1 MRKEPKRKGGALPMI
16 LEVLQVAWD
25 SLMANKLRS
34 VLTTLGVL
42 IGVAAVITMLAIGQG
57 AREQQLQLIQQM
69 GANVVLVFPGQ
80 FRRGAVGFGMG
91 SIQVLTMRD
100 VEALSK
106 SNALIVQVAPEVR
119 RGAQVV
125 YRQKNTN
132 TSVMGVSANYPTV
145 RAYKIEKGRF
155 FTEQEDMASAKVAV
169 LGQTV
174 VANLFGENANPIG
187 KTIRINGTPFKV
199 IGVLTRKGALGP
211 MDLDDQIM
219 IPLRTA
225 MYRLFGTDYLTTISV
240 QIVRNDFVTA
250 AMQEIE
256 RILRRSHRLP
266 PNKENDFVMRTQAE
280 WEQLAEQTSRLFII
294 LLLSIASVSL
304 IVGGIGI
311 MNIMLV
317 SVAERTREIGIRKA
331 LGAKPRDIQ
340 LQFLLEAVVLSL
352 VGGGLGIFFGIV
364 ASYAIGKVA
373 GWTIIVSPLS
383 VILAFG
389 FSAAVGIFFGYY
401 PARKAA
407 RLEPVEALR
416 YE

>member
-1 MRKEPKRKGGALPMI
+1 MLREM
-16 LEVLQVAWD
+16 LQVAWD

-91 SIQVLTMRD
+91 SVQTLTMRD
-100 VEALSK
+100 IEALSK
-106 SNALIVQVAPEVR
+106 GNALIVQVAAEVR
-119 RGAQVV
+119 RVAQVV
-125 YRQKNTN
+125 YRQKNTS
-132 TSVMGVSANYPTV
+132 TSVVGVTANYPVV
-145 RAYKIEKGRF
+145 RAYKVEKGRF
-155 FTEQEDMASAKVAV
+155 FTEHEDLANARVAV

-174 VANLFGENANPIG
+174 VANLFGENSNPVG
-187 KTIRINGTPFKV
+187 KTIRINGIPFKV
-199 IGVLTRKGALGP
+199 IGVLAKKGALGP
-211 MDLDDQIM
+211 MDLDDQIL

-225 MYRLFGTDYLTTISV
+225 MYRLFGTEYLNTISV
-240 QIVRNDFVTA
+240 QIVRNEFVTA
-250 AMQEIE
+250 AMEEIE

-266 PNKENDFVMRTQAE
+266 PNKPSDFAMRTQAE

-331 LGAKPRDIQ
+331 IGAKPSDIQ

-352 VGGGLGIFFGIV
+352 VGGGLGIFFGIA

-373 GWTIIVSPLS
+373 GWTVIVSPIS

-389 FSAAVGIFFGYY
+389 FAAAVGIFFGYY

-407 RLEPVEALR
+407 KLEPVEALR

>member
-1 MRKEPKRKGGALPMI
+1 MI
-16 LEVLQVAWD
+16 WEMLQVAWD
-25 SLMANKLRS
+25 SIVANKLRS

-100 VEALSK
+100 VEVLSK

-155 FTEQEDMASAKVAV
+155 FTEQEDMASARVAV

-199 IGVLTRKGALGP
+199 IGVLARKGALGP

-225 MYRLFGTDYLTTISV
+225 MYRLFGTDYLTTINV
-240 QIVRNDFVTA
+240 QIVRNDFVIA

-266 PNKENDFVMRTQAE
+266 PNKENDFVIRTQAE

-331 LGAKPRDIQ
+331 IGAKPSDIQ

>member
-1 MRKEPKRKGGALPMI
+1 ML
-16 LEVLQVAWD
+16 LEMLQVAWD

-91 SIQVLTMRD
+91 SVQTLTMRD

-106 SNALIVQVAPEVR
+106 GNALIVQVAAEVR

-132 TSVMGVSANYPTV
+132 TSVTGVTANYPVV
-145 RAYKIEKGRF
+145 RAYKVEKGRF
-155 FTEQEDMASAKVAV
+155 FTEQEDLASARVAV

-174 VANLFGENANPIG
+174 VTNLFGENANPVG
-187 KTIRINGTPFKV
+187 KTIRINGIPFKV
-199 IGVLTRKGALGP
+199 IGVLARKGALGP

-225 MYRLFGTDYLTTISV
+225 MYRLFGTEYLNAISV

-331 LGAKPRDIQ
+331 IGAKPSDIQ

-352 VGGGLGIFFGIV
+352 VGGGLGIFFGV
-364 ASYAIGKVA
+364 VVSYAIGKVA
-373 GWTIIVSPLS
+373 GWTIVISPFS

-389 FSAAVGIFFGYY
+389 FAAAVGIFFGYY

>member
-1 MRKEPKRKGGALPMI
+1 ML
-16 LEVLQVAWD
+16 LEMLQVAWD

-91 SIQVLTMRD
+91 SVQTLTMRD
-100 VEALSK
+100 IEALSK
-106 SNALIVQVAPEVR
+106 SNALIVQVAAEVR

-125 YRQKNTN
+125 YRQKNTS
-132 TSVMGVSANYPTV
+132 TSVVGVTANYPVV
-145 RAYKIEKGRF
+145 RAYKVEKGRF
-155 FTEQEDMASAKVAV
+155 FTEHEDLANARVAV

-174 VANLFGENANPIG
+174 VANLFGENANPVG
-187 KTIRINGTPFKV
+187 KTIRINGIPFKV
-199 IGVLTRKGALGP
+199 IGVLAKKGALGP

-219 IPLRTA
+219 VPLRTA
-225 MYRLFGTDYLTTISV
+225 MYRLFGTEYLNTISV
-240 QIVRNDFVTA
+240 QIVRNEFVTA
-250 AMQEIE
+250 AMEEIE

-266 PNKENDFVMRTQAE
+266 PNKPSDFAMRTQAE

-331 LGAKPRDIQ
+331 IGAKPSDIQ

-352 VGGGLGIFFGIV
+352 VGGGLGIFFGIA

-373 GWTIIVSPLS
+373 GWTVIVSPIS

-389 FSAAVGIFFGYY
+389 FAAAVGIFFGYY

-407 RLEPVEALR
+407 KLEPVEALR

>member
-1 MRKEPKRKGGALPMI
+1 MLWEM
-16 LEVLQVAWD
+16 LQVAWD

-80 FRRGAVGFGMG
+80 FRRGAIGFGMG
-91 SIQVLTMRD
+91 SVQTLTMRD

-106 SNALIVQVAPEVR
+106 SNALIVQVAAEVR

-132 TSVMGVSANYPTV
+132 TSIVGVTANYPIV
-145 RAYKIEKGRF
+145 RAYKVEKGRF
-155 FTEQEDMASAKVAV
+155 FTEQEDIASARVAV

-174 VANLFGENANPIG
+174 VVNLFGENANPVG
-187 KTIRINGTPFKV
+187 KTIRINGIPFKV
-199 IGVLTRKGALGP
+199 IGVLAKKGALGP

-219 IPLRTA
+219 VPLRTA
-225 MYRLFGTDYLTTISV
+225 MYRLFGTEYLNTISV
-240 QIVRNDFVTA
+240 QIVRNEFVTA

-266 PNKENDFVMRTQAE
+266 PNKPSDFAMRTQAE

-331 LGAKPRDIQ
+331 IGAKPSDIQ

-352 VGGGLGIFFGIV
+352 VGGGLGIFFGIA

-373 GWTIIVSPLS
+373 GWTVIVSPIS

-389 FSAAVGIFFGYY
+389 FAAAVGIFFGYY

-407 RLEPVEALR
+407 KLEPVEALR

>member
-1 MRKEPKRKGGALPMI
+1 MI
-16 LEVLQVAWD
+16 WEMLQVAWD

-91 SIQVLTMRD
+91 SVQTLTMRD
-100 VEALSK
+100 IEALSK
-106 SNALIVQVAPEVR
+106 GNALIVQVAAEVR
-119 RGAQVV
+119 RVAQVV
-125 YRQKNTN
+125 YRQKNTS
-132 TSVMGVSANYPTV
+132 TSVVGVTANYPVV
-145 RAYKIEKGRF
+145 RAYKVEKGRF
-155 FTEQEDMASAKVAV
+155 FTEHEDLANARVAV

-174 VANLFGENANPIG
+174 VANLFGENANPVG
-187 KTIRINGTPFKV
+187 KTIRINGIPFKV
-199 IGVLTRKGALGP
+199 IGVLAKKGALGP
-211 MDLDDQIM
+211 MDLDDQIL

-225 MYRLFGTDYLTTISV
+225 MYRLFGTEYLNAISV
-240 QIVRNDFVTA
+240 QIVRNEFVTA
-250 AMQEIE
+250 AMEEIE

-266 PNKENDFVMRTQAE
+266 PNKPSDFAMRTQAE

-331 LGAKPRDIQ
+331 IGAKPSDIQ

-352 VGGGLGIFFGIV
+352 VGGGLGIFFGIA

-373 GWTIIVSPLS
+373 GWTVIVSPIS

-389 FSAAVGIFFGYY
+389 FAAAVGIFFGYY

-407 RLEPVEALR
+407 KLEPVEALR

>member
-1 MRKEPKRKGGALPMI
+1 MLWEM
-16 LEVLQVAWD
+16 LQVAWD

-91 SIQVLTMRD
+91 SVQTLTMRD
-100 VEALSK
+100 IEALSK
-106 SNALIVQVAPEVR
+106 GNALIVQVAAEVR
-119 RGAQVV
+119 RVAQVV
-125 YRQKNTN
+125 YRQKNTS
-132 TSVMGVSANYPTV
+132 TSVVGVTANYPVV
-145 RAYKIEKGRF
+145 RAYKVEKGRF
-155 FTEQEDMASAKVAV
+155 FTEHEDLANARVAV

-174 VANLFGENANPIG
+174 VANLFGENANPVG
-187 KTIRINGTPFKV
+187 KTIRINGIPFKV
-199 IGVLTRKGALGP
+199 IGVLAKKGALGP
-211 MDLDDQIM
+211 MDLDDQIL

-225 MYRLFGTDYLTTISV
+225 MYRLFGTEYLNTISV
-240 QIVRNDFVTA
+240 QIVRNEFVTA
-250 AMQEIE
+250 AMEEIE

-266 PNKENDFVMRTQAE
+266 PNKPSDFAMRTQAE

-331 LGAKPRDIQ
+331 IGAKPSDIQ

-352 VGGGLGIFFGIV
+352 VGGGLGIFFGIA

-373 GWTIIVSPLS
+373 GWTVVVSPIS

-389 FSAAVGIFFGYY
+389 FAAAVGIFFGYY

-407 RLEPVEALR
+407 KLEPVEALR